1 VPDAADLPLRVAVDA
16 TPLLGPRTGVGVFT
30 HALLRGLGERGDV
43 EATGFPITVSGRR
56 ALPAA
61 LPPGVDARTPPL
73 PARPLHAVWRRASR
87 PRLDALLGRPDVV
100 HGPNFVVPPARA
112 ARVATVHDLT
122 TLRYPELCH
131 AATLAFPA
139 LVRRAAAEGA
149 WVHTPSHA
157 VRDEVV
163 AELAL
168 DPGRVVAVPNGF
180 DPPRGDAGT
189 GRRLAGVAHYVLAVG
204 TVEPRKDLP
213 SLVSAVDRL
222 AEQHPDLVLVHAG
235 GDGWQVE
242 RLEAAVAAMAHPA
255 RFRRL
260 GHVAHGQLG
269 HLYAG
274 ARAFAY
280 PSVYEGF
287 GIPVLEAMASDVPVV
302 ATDVPAVREVAG
314 DAAAIVPVGDVDAL
328 AEAISRAWTDEAW
341 RDEAVERGRTR
352 CAAYS
357 WNACIDGI
365 VGVYRAAA
373 AGSGPARHPA

>member
-1 VPDAADLPLRVAVDA
+1 MPDADPPLRVAVDA

-30 HALLRGLGERGDV
+30 HALLRGLGQHPDV
-43 EATGFPITVSGRR
+43 AATGFPITVSGRR
-56 ALPAA
+56 DLASALPA
-61 LPPGVDARTPPL
+61 GVDARTPPL

-149 WVHTPSHA
+149 WIHTPSHA
-157 VRDEVV
+157 VRDEVL
-163 AELAL
+163 AELDL
-168 DPGRVVAVPNGF
+168 DPARVVAVPNGF
-180 DPPRGDAGT
+180 DPPRGDADA

-213 SLVSAVDRL
+213 SLVAALDRL
-222 AEQHPDLVLVHAG
+222 TDDHPDLVVVHAG
-235 GDGWQVE
+235 GDGWRVD
-242 RLEAAVAAMAHPA
+242 RFEAALAALRSPE

-260 GHVAHGQLG
+260 GHVAHDQLG

-287 GIPVLEAMASDVPVV
+287 GIPVLEAMASGVPVV
-302 ATDVPAVREVAG
+302 TTDVPAVREVAG
-314 DAAAIVPVGDVDAL
+314 DAAAVVPVGDVDAL
-328 AEAISRAWTDEAW
+328 AAAIERAWTDEVW
-341 RDEAVERGRTR
+341 RATAIERGHAR
-352 CAAYS
+352 AAAHS
-357 WNACIDGI
+357 WDACVEGI
-365 VGVYRAAA
+365 VEVYRAAV